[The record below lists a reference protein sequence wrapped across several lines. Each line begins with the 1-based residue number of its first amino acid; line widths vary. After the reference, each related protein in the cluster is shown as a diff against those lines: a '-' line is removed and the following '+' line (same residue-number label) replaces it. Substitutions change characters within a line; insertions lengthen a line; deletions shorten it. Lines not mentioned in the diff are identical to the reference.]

1 LNALCHGDCWT
12 NNFMVRTDPETQ
24 QPLDLRFIDLQMMR
38 YAPIYCDLQYFLY
51 LNTKRSFR
59 TAHLDAMMRTYVD
72 AFNAHANVT
81 PDLLTLEKFTEGFE
95 ETRLCGA
102 LLAISMLPL
111 GYIGDIAP
119 ADGQEL
125 TEENFL
131 NLMGGGFEVSEEKQR
146 KAVQTFNDNEAFKKV
161 MEECIM
167 DLTEQM
173 DKLFCVSNAKI

>member
-1 LNALCHGDCWT
+1 LNALCHGDCWA

-38 YAPIYCDLQYFLY
+38 FAPIYCDLQYFLY
-51 LNTKRSFR
+51 LNTKRTFR
-59 TAHLDAMMRTYVD
+59 TAHLDTVLRTYMD
-72 AFNAHANVT
+72 AFNAHANVS
-81 PDLLTLEKFTEGFE
+81 PDLLTFEKFTEDFE

-111 GYIGDIAP
+111 GFLGDIAP

-125 TEENFL
+125 SEENFL
-131 NLMGGGFEVSEEKQR
+131 TLLGGGSEVSEEKQR
-146 KAVQTFNDNEAFKKV
+146 KAIRIFNENEVFKKV

-173 DKLFCVSNAKI
+173 DKLSCFRNLKL